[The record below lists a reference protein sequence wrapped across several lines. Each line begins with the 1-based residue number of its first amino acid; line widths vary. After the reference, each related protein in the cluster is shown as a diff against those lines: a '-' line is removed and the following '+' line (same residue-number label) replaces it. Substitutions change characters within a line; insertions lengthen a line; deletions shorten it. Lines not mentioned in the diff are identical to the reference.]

1 MGVEAQLIVE
11 MEAELRNRRGIA
23 GVEAELREW
32 KRNHGKGS
40 GMVGLGAESCD
51 WERNCG
57 TGSGNAKAEVE
68 MTNKRKAV
76 K

>member
-1 MGVEAQLIVE
+1 MEAQLIVE
-11 MEAELRNRRGIA
+11 MEAELRHRSGIA
-23 GVEAELREW
+23 RVEAELREW

-57 TGSGNAKAEVE
+57 TGSKTVGLEAE
-68 MTNKRKAV
+68 MPKRKW